1 MFILCQDVICFFSG
15 HHMLS
20 PHRFHTGASRLARL
34 GVLLLVGALLLV
46 GPLRGWQAVVGHV
59 ATGVASPSTRHSGGP
74 RVCPHH
80 AAMQAAHAAKTDA
93 ARSEDGA
100 TFCVRHDAMPPGAE
114 HDIPRPRL
122 CSCDHDTDGPD
133 DAVLILDKFVLTATE
148 QPSRLGR
155 AQELHRVP
163 AAFPSSPRA
172 EDIFRPPRA

>member
-1 MFILCQDVICFFSG
+1 MRSLY
-15 HHMLS
+15 
-20 PHRFHTGASRLARL
+20 RFHTRTSLLARL
-34 GVLLLVGALLLV
+34 GVLVLVGALLLV
-46 GPLRGWQAVVGHV
+46 GPLRGWQAIVGHV
-59 ATGVASPSTRHSGGP
+59 ATGVASPCPHHGSGP
-74 RVCPHH
+74 HVCPHH

-114 HDIPRPRL
+114 HDIPRPGL
-122 CSCDHDTDGPD
+122 CSCDHDADGPD

-155 AQELHRVP
+155 AQESQCVQ